1 MHCKDTSNNGKY
13 KRKRVYFLYFNKMDK
28 KKNVSDIC
36 NYPTHSHNESNFK
49 NNILFLGCLT
59 VAAEELVN
67 ATSSIDKL
75 ALTSIERVRSA

>member
-1 MHCKDTSNNGKY
+1 
-13 KRKRVYFLYFNKMDK
+13 MDK

-49 NNILFLGCLT
+49 NNILFFGCLT

-67 ATSSIDKL
+67 TSRCINKL
-75 ALTSIERVRSA
+75 ALTCIERV

>member
-1 MHCKDTSNNGKY
+1 
-13 KRKRVYFLYFNKMDK
+13 MDK

-49 NNILFLGCLT
+49 NNILFFGCLT

-67 ATSSIDKL
+67 TSSRINKL
-75 ALTSIERVRSA
+75 ALTCIERVRCA

>member
-1 MHCKDTSNNGKY
+1 
-13 KRKRVYFLYFNKMDK
+13 MDI

-49 NNILFLGCLT
+49 NNILFFGCLT

-67 ATSSIDKL
+67 TSSCINKL
-75 ALTSIERVRSA
+75 ALTCIERV

>member
-1 MHCKDTSNNGKY
+1 
-13 KRKRVYFLYFNKMDK
+13 MDK

-49 NNILFLGCLT
+49 NNILFFGCLT

-67 ATSSIDKL
+67 TSSCINKL
-75 ALTSIERVRSA
+75 ALTCIERL

>member
-1 MHCKDTSNNGKY
+1 MENTKEYLFIFYTLTKSAI
-13 KRKRVYFLYFNKMDK
+13 K

-49 NNILFLGCLT
+49 NNILFFGCLT

-67 ATSSIDKL
+67 TSSCINKL
-75 ALTSIERVRSA
+75 ALTCIERV

>member
-1 MHCKDTSNNGKY
+1 MQNTKDLQVIFYSLTKY
-13 KRKRVYFLYFNKMDK
+13 RTKIKSA
-28 KKNVSDIC
+28 SDIC

-67 ATSSIDKL
+67 TSSCINKL
-75 ALTSIERVRSA
+75 ALTCVERV